1 LKPAVC
7 LPQVSRMD
15 KTKIQKAIRMI
26 LEAVGEDPNRDGL
39 KDTPRRVAE
48 FYEEI
53 FAGLSEDPEGQIKL
67 YSAQT
72 EGHPTVPQQDQ
83 MIIAKDIFFHSLCEH
98 HLLPFFGKVHIAY
111 IPTDDKITGFSR
123 LVRVV
128 EVLARRPQLQ
138 ERLTAQI
145 ADVLMKM
152 LKPKGVLVI
161 LEAEQMCLTMRGLK
175 KPGSITITSAV
186 RGDLK
191 KEALRKE
198 AFSLIKGPVSQ
209 STSEEY

>member
-1 LKPAVC
+1 
-7 LPQVSRMD
+7 MD
-15 KTKIQKAIRMI
+15 KEKIQKAVRMI
-26 LEAVGEDPNRDGL
+26 LEAVGEDGKREGL
-39 KDTPRRVAE
+39 KDTPRRVAD

-72 EGHPTVPQQDQ
+72 GGRPTAPNQDE
-83 MIIAKDIFFHSLCEH
+83 MIIARDIFFHSLCEH
-98 HLLPFFGKVHIAY
+98 HLLPFFGKAHIAY
-111 IPTDDKITGFSR
+111 IPSDNQITGFSR
-123 LVRVV
+123 LVRVI

-145 ADVLMKM
+145 ADVLMKV

-161 LEAEQMCLTMRGLK
+161 MEAEQMCLTMRGLR
-175 KPGSITITSAV
+175 KPGSVTITSAV

-198 AFSLIKGPVSQ
+198 AFSLIKGAVSED
-209 STSEEY
+209 SAGGD

>member
-1 LKPAVC
+1 
-7 LPQVSRMD
+7 MD
-15 KTKIQKAIRMI
+15 KEKIQKAIRMI

-39 KDTPRRVAE
+39 LDTPRRVAE

-53 FAGLSEDPEGQIKL
+53 FAGLSEDPEGQVKL

-72 EGHPTVPQQDQ
+72 GGLPIAPNQDE

-98 HLLPFFGKVHIAY
+98 HLLPFFGKAHIAY
-111 IPTDDKITGFSR
+111 IPTDNQITGFSR
-123 LVRVV
+123 LVRVI

-175 KPGSITITSAV
+175 KPGSMTITSAV

-209 STSEEY
+209 STPEE